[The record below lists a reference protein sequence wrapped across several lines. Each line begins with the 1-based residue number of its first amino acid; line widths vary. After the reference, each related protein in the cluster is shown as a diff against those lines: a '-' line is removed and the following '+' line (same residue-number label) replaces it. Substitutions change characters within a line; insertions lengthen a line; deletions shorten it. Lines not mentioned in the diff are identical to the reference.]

1 MVVGVVGRER
11 VRGSIREWVER
22 IRDSMGVWEER
33 MEEMVEMERP

>member
-1 MVVGVVGRER
+1 MVVGVVGRGR

-33 MEEMVEMERP
+33 MEEMVEIERP